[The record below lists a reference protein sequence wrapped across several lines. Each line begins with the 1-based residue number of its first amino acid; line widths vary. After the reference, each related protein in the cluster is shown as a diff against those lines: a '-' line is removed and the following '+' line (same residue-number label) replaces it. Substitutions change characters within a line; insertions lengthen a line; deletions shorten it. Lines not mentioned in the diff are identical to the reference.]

1 MQPNLASPAFK
12 ANPYPFY
19 SRLRA
24 EAPVFQ
30 VSLPGGQSAWLITRY
45 DDVLAAL
52 KDARLVRCPTRRNR
66 KRRRSWSGN
75 CVYPLVRKGGIV
87 ALVCSR
93 SSGGCVVAVT
103 KSRSSASNP

>member
-52 KDARLVRCPTRRNR
+52 KDARL
-66 KRRRSWSGN
+66 
-75 CVYPLVRKGGIV
+75 
-87 ALVCSR
+87 
-93 SSGGCVVAVT
+93 
-103 KSRSSASNP
+103 